1 MPLPPMRAE
10 SFPWWTIAPLPALVL
25 AIAVFP
31 MALPRLWERRWFQIL
46 VSSSCAIP
54 VALYG
59 LVNQQGQQL
68 AHAVTSYGSFVLTL
82 TALYVTS
89 GGIQLTGDI
98 PATPKVNVCFLLVGS
113 VLASVVGTTGASML
127 LIRPLLRTNR
137 QREHR
142 SHLVPFFILA
152 VANAG
157 GLLTPLGD
165 PPLLVGY
172 IEGVPFFWTLRLFP
186 IWILYI
192 ATFAI
197 ALYVADRRAY
207 GREPPSGFAADRAEV
222 VPLAIKGRRNIPLL
236 LAVVPA
242 AMLPEGARELA
253 MLVISAVSYFATP
266 RELHEANGFSFGPM
280 SHVAIIFAGL
290 FVCLGPVE
298 VALAQAA
305 PHLPVR
311 QGWQMFWA
319 SGLTSA
325 VLDNAPTYTAFA
337 ALARGL
343 SGNAHGLVA
352 GIAPLKL
359 AAVSA
364 GCVVMGATT
373 YIGNGPNLMIKAIAE
388 RERFALPSF
397 AGYAVFAFATML
409 PAHVIVTL
417 ALWILER

>member
-1 MPLPPMRAE
+1 
-10 SFPWWTIAPLPALVL
+10 
-25 AIAVFP
+25 
-31 MALPRLWERRWFQIL
+31 
-46 VSSSCAIP
+46 
-54 VALYG
+54 
-59 LVNQQGQQL
+59 
-68 AHAVTSYGSFVLTL
+68 
-82 TALYVTS
+82 
-89 GGIQLTGDI
+89 
-98 PATPKVNVCFLLVGS
+98 VCFLLVGS
-113 VLASVVGTTGASML
+113 ALASVVGTTGASML

-172 IEGVPFFWTLRLFP
+172 LEGVPFFWTLRLFP
-186 IWILYI
+186 IWLLYLV
-192 ATFAI
+192 TFAS
-197 ALYVADRRAY
+197 ALYFADRRAY
-207 GREPPSGFAADRAEV
+207 AREPPSSRPRDRAEL
-222 VPLAIKGRRNIPLL
+222 VPLAVKGRRNIPLL

-242 AMLPEGARELA
+242 ALLPEGFRELS
-253 MLVISAVSYFATP
+253 LVVISAMSYFATP
-266 RELHEANGFSFGPM
+266 RELHEENGFSFGPM

-290 FVCLGPVE
+290 FVCLGPIE

-305 PHLPVR
+305 PQLPIR
-311 QGWQMFWA
+311 HGWQMFWA
-319 SGLTSA
+319 SGLISA

-337 ALARGL
+337 ALGRGL

-352 GIAPLKL
+352 GVVPLKL
-359 AAVSA
+359 AAISA

-373 YIGNGPNLMIKAIAE
+373 YVGNGPNLMIKAIAE

-397 AGYAVFAFATML
+397 AGYAMFAFGTML

>member
-1 MPLPPMRAE
+1 MSASVE
-10 SFPWWTIAPLPALVL
+10 SFPWWTTAPFPTLVL
-25 AIAVFP
+25 AIAV
-31 MALPRLWERRWFQIL
+31 LPIAIPHLWERRWFQIL
-46 VSSSCAIP
+46 VSSACAIP
-54 VALYG
+54 VVAYCLA
-59 LVNQQGQQL
+59 NHQGQQL
-68 AHAVTSYGSFVLTL
+68 AHALAGYGSFVLTL

-89 GGIQLTGDI
+89 GGIHLTGDI
-98 PATPKVNVCFLLVGS
+98 EATPKVNVCFLLVGS
-113 VLASVVGTTGASML
+113 VLASIVGTTGASML

-137 QREHR
+137 QRQHR
-142 SHLVPFFILA
+142 AHLVPFFILA

-186 IWILYI
+186 IWLLYI
-192 ATFAI
+192 VTFAV

-207 GREPPSGFAADRAEV
+207 KRESASALMADRSQV
-222 VPLAIKGRRNIPLL
+222 VPLGVNGRRNVFLL

-242 AMLPEGARELA
+242 AMLPAGWRELA
-253 MLVISAVSYFATP
+253 MICIAVVSYFATS
-266 RELHEANGFSFGPM
+266 RELHAESGFSFGPM
-280 SHVAIIFAGL
+280 SDVAIIFAGL
-290 FVCLGPVE
+290 FICLGPIE

-319 SGLTSA
+319 SGLLSA

-343 SGNAHGLVA
+343 SSNAHSLVA
-352 GIAPLKL
+352 GISPLKL

-364 GCVVMGATT
+364 GSVVMGATT

-388 RERFALPSF
+388 RESFPMPSF
-397 AGYAVFAFATML
+397 VRYAIFAFATML
-409 PAHVIVTL
+409 PVHVVVTI
-417 ALWILER
+417 ALFVLER

>member
-1 MPLPPMRAE
+1 
-10 SFPWWTIAPLPALVL
+10 
-25 AIAVFP
+25 
-31 MALPRLWERRWFQIL
+31 
-46 VSSSCAIP
+46 
-54 VALYG
+54 
-59 LVNQQGQQL
+59 LVNQQGQHL
-68 AHAVTSYGSFVLTL
+68 THAITSYASFVLTL

-89 GGIQLTGDI
+89 GGIHLTGDI
-98 PATPKVNVCFLLVGS
+98 EATPKVNVCFLLVGS
-113 VLASVVGTTGASML
+113 VLASIVGTTGASML

-142 SHLVPFFILA
+142 AHLVPFFILA

-172 IEGVPFFWTLRLFP
+172 IEGVPFLWTLRLFP
-186 IWILYI
+186 VWLLYI
-192 ATFAI
+192 ASFAI

-207 GREPPSGFAADRAEV
+207 ARELPSALAADRAEV
-222 VPLAIKGRRNIPLL
+222 MPLTVKGRRNILLL
-236 LAVVPA
+236 LAIVPV
-242 AMLPEGARELA
+242 AMLPEGFRELA
-253 MLVISAVSYFATP
+253 MVLIAGVSYFATP
-266 RELHEANGFSFGPM
+266 RELHEESGFSFGPM
-280 SHVAIIFAGL
+280 SDVAIIFAGL
-290 FVCLGPVE
+290 FICLGPIE

-319 SGLTSA
+319 SGLLSA

-343 SGNAHGLVA
+343 SSNAHNLVA
-352 GIAPLKL
+352 GISPLKL

-364 GCVVMGATT
+364 GSVVMGATT

-388 RERFALPSF
+388 REHFPMPSF
-397 AGYAVFAFATML
+397 VRYAMFAFATML
-409 PAHVIVTL
+409 PAHIIVTL
-417 ALWILER
+417 ALWLLDR